1 MTRKVETAITHD
13 IRVSVETMYQSMY
26 SKPLANEYV
35 HAYRITIE
43 NLGEDTVQLLQRHWF
58 IWDST
63 NTLREVEGDGVIGV
77 QPVLEPNE
85 LHQYV
90 SGSPLQADI
99 GKMYGTFSMK
109 NLSTDEVFEVVIPMF
124 YLIPPFKYN

>member
-1 MTRKVETAITHD
+1 MQTAITHD

-26 SKPLANEYV
+26 SKPFANEYV

-43 NLGEDTVQLLQRHWF
+43 NLGSETVQLMHRHWY

-63 NTLREVEGDGVIGV
+63 TVLREVEGEGVIGI
-77 QPVLEPNE
+77 QPVLEPQG

-90 SGSPLQADI
+90 SGSPLRSDM
-99 GKMYGTFSMK
+99 GKMYGTFMMK
-109 NLSTDEVFEVVIPMF
+109 RLSDEHEFEVVIPMF

>member
-1 MTRKVETAITHD
+1 MQTAITHD

-43 NLGEDTVQLLQRHWF
+43 NLGSETVQLMYRHWY

-63 NTLREVEGDGVIGV
+63 TVIREVEGEGVIGI
-77 QPVLEPNE
+77 QPILEPQG

-90 SGSPLQADI
+90 SGSPLRSDM
-99 GKMYGTFSMK
+99 GKMYGTFMMK
-109 NLSTDEVFEVVIPMF
+109 RLSDDSEFEVVIPMF

>member
-90 SGSPLQADI
+90 SGSPLKADI

-109 NLSTDEVFEVVIPMF
+109 NLSTDELFEVVIPMF